1 MRKACDVAVPPQ
13 FGSNLADSDAGIE
26 KSEDGVL
33 LHELLS

>member
-1 MRKACDVAVPPQ
+1 MRKACDVAVPQ